1 MRETMAGGRRR
12 GTEPP
17 ENEHSGGR
25 KRHAKEEEETV
36 VVLDDDDEC
45 RMEAEVAK
53 LRGRWELAS
62 VLNFLNVRSHL
73 SVIESLFLHFL

>member
-36 VVLDDDDEC
+36 VVLDDDEC